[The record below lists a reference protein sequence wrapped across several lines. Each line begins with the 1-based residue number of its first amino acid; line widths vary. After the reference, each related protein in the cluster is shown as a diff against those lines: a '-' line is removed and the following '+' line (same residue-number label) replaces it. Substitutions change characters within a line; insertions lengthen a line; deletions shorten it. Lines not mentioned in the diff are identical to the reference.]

1 VIEGE
6 RGCDSMAYR
15 ILCGV
20 LGSLW
25 IVLGFALIGMFF
37 RFQTS
42 GFGSGQAELAL
53 PLDGWGVYMAAMAGC
68 AMVGWGGGLIGAA
81 RRPDTN
87 RSVGTFTALALVLM
101 AFYRIAAWAMGDY
114 PDVAMALRVESVVF
128 LLLALAFVWLRPR
141 GTAVLEA
148 A

>member
-1 VIEGE
+1 M
-6 RGCDSMAYR
+6 SYR
-15 ILCGV
+15 ILCAA
-20 LGSLW
+20 LGTLW

-42 GFGSGQAELAL
+42 GFSPGELEMAL

-87 RSVGTFTALALVLM
+87 RTVGTFTALALVLM
-101 AFYRIAAWAMGDY
+101 GFYRISAWVMGDY
-114 PDVAMALRVESVVF
+114 PDVAPALRVESVVF

-141 GTAVLEA
+141 GAAVPEA